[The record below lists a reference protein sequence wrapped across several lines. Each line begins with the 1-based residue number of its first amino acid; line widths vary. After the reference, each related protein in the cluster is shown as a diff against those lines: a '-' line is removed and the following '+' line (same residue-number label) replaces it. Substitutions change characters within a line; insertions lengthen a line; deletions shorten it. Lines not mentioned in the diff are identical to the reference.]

1 MPRRIVTGVDAN
13 GKSVFVSDSE
23 APGTFVPGSGTMYD
37 VWGVDGEFD
46 APNDGGVPTYE
57 PHIRLQHERAL
68 RSLTELPVMSL
79 RYTSLESGA
88 AQLEKLV
95 RSR

>member
-1 MPRRIVTGVDAN
+1 MPRRIVTGVDAG

-46 APNDGGVPTYE
+46 APNDGRVPS
-57 PHIRLQHERAL
+57 R
-68 RSLTELPVMSL
+68 
-79 RYTSLESGA
+79 GA
-88 AQLEKLV
+88 HV
-95 RSR
+95 RVKGRVGEVATFGGQSTWKT